1 MKEIT
6 IETVVNHSYISVG
19 HAYTISTKTPTMT
32 DILSFIFIL
41 TVVLYIYRHFYYICL
56 LIS

>member
-19 HAYTISTKTPTMT
+19 HAYTMSTKTVT